1 MSRRL
6 LAVFALCTMLL
17 GSLALV
23 ACQRR
28 VEVRDIVLS
37 EVIHSIFFAP
47 QYVALHKG
55 FFMDEGLNVR
65 LEVAGGADRG
75 AAALLSGSAHIA
87 LFGTE
92 AAIYTF
98 KQGAANPI
106 VAFAQLTQRDGSF
119 LVGRNADPD
128 FTWEDVR
135 GKTIIGGRRGGVPQM
150 VLEHI
155 LRRHNITPQV
165 DVTIIQNIGL
175 GATAAAFREGTGDF
189 VQLWEPTA
197 STLIAAGTGNIV
209 TALGE
214 YSGKLPYTVFH
225 ATQSFIKENPA
236 VLEQFTRA
244 IYRAQRYVAENE
256 AEVVARAIA
265 PSFPEMT
272 LEQMTAIIAR
282 YQALDI
288 WAASPLV
295 QSEAVDH
302 LQNIMI
308 EAGELD
314 TKVPF
319 TQVVN
324 NTFAERAMRARR

>member
-1 MSRRL
+1 MTRRL
-6 LAVFALCTMLL
+6 FAVFALCAMLL

-28 VEVRDIVLS
+28 VELRDIVLS

-47 QYVALHKG
+47 QYVALHQG

-92 AAIYTF
+92 AAIYTW

-119 LVGRNADPD
+119 LVGRTATAD
-128 FTWEDVR
+128 FTWDDVR

-150 VLEHI
+150 VLENI
-155 LRRHNITPQV
+155 LRRHNITPQE

-197 STLIAAGTGNIV
+197 STLVGAGTGSIV
-209 TALGE
+209 TALGK

-225 ATQSFIKENPA
+225 ATQSFIRENPE
-236 VLEQFTRA
+236 VLEQFARA
-244 IYRAQRYVAENE
+244 IYRAQRFVNENE
-256 AEVVARAIA
+256 ADVVARVIA

-272 LEQMTAIIAR
+272 IEQMTAIIAR
-282 YQALDI
+282 YQELEI
-288 WAASPLV
+288 WAPTPIVS
-295 QSEAVDH
+295 SEAVDN

-308 EAGELD
+308 EAGELT

-319 TQVVN
+319 ANVVN
-324 NTFAERAMRARR
+324 NSFAERAVRARR